1 VLAGHRTDV
10 RRPLSAIIPGTLA
23 LVTAAFAAADL
34 MADRGT
40 GASAAHLTLEIALFV
55 AAACAGAALIGRA
68 RAEAR
73 RSREEKDLVVRG
85 VSESIERQFEAWHAT
100 AAEREVG
107 MLLLKG
113 LSHKEIGQ
121 MRETGE
127 ATVRQQAFSLYRKA
141 NVTGRAELSAYFLE
155 DLLPP
160 VG

>member
-1 VLAGHRTDV
+1 MV
-10 RRPLSAIIPGTLA
+10 PGILA
-23 LVTAAFAAADL
+23 LVTAMFAGLDL
-34 MADRGT
+34 LADRGT
-40 GASAAHLTLEIALFV
+40 GASGAHLALEIALFI
-55 AAACAGAALIGRA
+55 AAASAGAAVIGSA
-68 RAEAR
+68 RADAR
-73 RSREEKDLVVRG
+73 RFRAEKDLVVRG
-85 VSESIERQFEAWHAT
+85 VSESIERQFDDWHVT

-141 NVTGRAELSAYFLE
+141 KVTGRAELSAYFLE

-160 VG
+160 LR